1 MEMILKQ
8 LKKIILMTALFS
20 SLFCLNSQSKKTK
33 FEILF
38 ESGTLTEIKQEFY
51 KSKDLYKVRV
61 NNDLDTILMT
71 ALKYDRGYD
80 IINLILKSGCSISWQ
95 NRYNQDGLTYAL
107 KYSTNEKVIKLIL
120 KKSGSKSQI
129 SEKLLYKDKTQK
141 FVWEYAQENPVS
153 LKLISPYLPR
163 NPEHSSVKE
172 TSDNSEEQSIPQENT
187 PYSPEPSKI
196 PPQSQTSEETPLIE
210 KTESQAEKENFFQNE
225 QNIKTEPEKSE
236 IQQIKQIPEEKQI
249 QSEDKKEQTSTLTE
263 QNIPEKTE
271 QTKIPEQT
279 EIQNEVQKENKKNPK
294 KTQVQKEKTESKLKN
309 EIKSISKENTKR
321 INLPG
326 IKNDEPVYLYDFL
339 TEPVSEI
346 KKEDED
352 TTVFIPSANETDE
365 NGRTPLMNAAKSGNL
380 WLLKSLIKSGAD
392 VKKRDSEGW
401 TAMMY
406 AIRYQNTLEVIDILA
421 KNGALLNDKNNYST
435 STLSMAAMWSENPEI
450 LNRVLNSYSPGD
462 KEIFKSF
469 VLCITSENTSIIS
482 QKEKLNVFLKKNVP
496 VNRIYEGKTP
506 LMYACLYAKSTEI
519 IKLLLDNG
527 AITTIRTQTNKT
539 AFDFAAENKNLVHDE
554 TYWSLNTGR

>member
-1 MEMILKQ
+1 
-8 LKKIILMTALFS
+8 MTVLFS

-71 ALKYDRGYD
+71 ALKYNRGYD

-95 NRYNQDGLTYAL
+95 NRYNQDSLTYAL

-120 KKSGSKSQI
+120 KKSGNKSQI

-153 LKLISPYLPR
+153 LKLITPYLPK
-163 NPEHSSVKE
+163 NPAHSSVSE
-172 TSDNSEEQSIPQENT
+172 TSNNSSEQESSKENS
-187 PYSPEPSKI
+187 PNSPEPSQI
-196 PPQSQTSEETPLIE
+196 PPQIQASEKPLIIE
-210 KTESQAEKENFFQNE
+210 KTETQEENLFQNKQTIKTESEKKEIQQTE
-225 QNIKTEPEKSE
+225 QISQEKQIQTEPEK
-236 IQQIKQIPEEKQI
+236 
-249 QSEDKKEQTSTLTE
+249 EQPDTLTKR
-263 QNIPEKTE
+263 NIPEVKTE
-271 QTKIPEQT
+271 HLESKEVQT
-279 EIQNEVQKENKKNPK
+279 EIQQEIKKNPK
-294 KTQVQKEKTESKLKN
+294 NTQNQTKKTESNLKN

-321 INLPG
+321 ISLPG

-339 TEPVSEI
+339 TEPVTEI
-346 KKEDED
+346 KKESED
-352 TTVFIPSANETDE
+352 TTVFISEANETDE

-392 VKKRDSEGW
+392 VKKRDNEGW
-401 TAMMY
+401 TSMMY

-421 KNGALLNDKNNYST
+421 KNGALLNDKNNYLT
-435 STLSMAAMWSENPEI
+435 STLSMASMWSENPEI
-450 LNRVLNSYSPGD
+450 LNRVLNSYFPGD

-469 VLCITSENTSIIS
+469 ILCITSENTSIIS

-519 IKLLLDNG
+519 IKLLLDSG

>member
-1 MEMILKQ
+1 MKTILKQ

-95 NRYNQDGLTYAL
+95 NRYNQDSLTYAL

-120 KKSGSKSQI
+120 KKSGNKSQI

-153 LKLISPYLPR
+153 LKLITPYLPK
-163 NPEHSSVKE
+163 NPAHSSVSE
-172 TSDNSEEQSIPQENT
+172 TSNNSSEQESSKENS
-187 PYSPEPSKI
+187 PNSPEPSQI
-196 PPQSQTSEETPLIE
+196 PPQIQASEKPLIIE
-210 KTESQAEKENFFQNE
+210 KTEAQKEENFIQNKQTIKTESEKKEIQQTE
-225 QNIKTEPEKSE
+225 QISQENQIQTEPEK
-236 IQQIKQIPEEKQI
+236 
-249 QSEDKKEQTSTLTE
+249 EQPDTLTK
-263 QNIPEKTE
+263 QNIPETKTE
-271 QTKIPEQT
+271 HLESKEVQT
-279 EIQNEVQKENKKNPK
+279 EVQQEIKKNPK
-294 KTQVQKEKTESKLKN
+294 NTQNQTKKTESNLKN
-309 EIKSISKENTKR
+309 EIKSISQENTKR

-339 TEPVSEI
+339 TEPVTEI
-346 KKEDED
+346 KKESED
-352 TTVFIPSANETDE
+352 TTVFIPEANETDE

-392 VKKRDSEGW
+392 VKKRDNEGW
-401 TAMMY
+401 TSMMY

-421 KNGALLNDKNNYST
+421 KNGALLNDKNNYLT
-435 STLSMAAMWSENPEI
+435 STLSMASMWSENPEI
-450 LNRVLNSYSPGD
+450 LNRVLNSYFPGD

-469 VLCITSENTSIIS
+469 ILCITSENTSIIS

-519 IKLLLDNG
+519 IKLLLDSG

>member
-1 MEMILKQ
+1 MKTILKQ
-8 LKKIILMTALFS
+8 LKKIILMTVLFS

-95 NRYNQDGLTYAL
+95 NRYNQDSLTYAL

-120 KKSGSKSQI
+120 KKSGNKSQI

-153 LKLISPYLPR
+153 LKLITPYLPK
-163 NPEHSSVKE
+163 NPVHSSVSE
-172 TSDNSEEQSIPQENT
+172 TSNNSSEQESSKENSSNST
-187 PYSPEPSKI
+187 EPSQI
-196 PPQSQTSEETPLIE
+196 PPQIQASEKPLIIE
-210 KTESQAEKENFFQNE
+210 KTESQKEENLFQNKQTIETESEKKEIQQTE
-225 QNIKTEPEKSE
+225 QISQEKQIQTEPEK
-236 IQQIKQIPEEKQI
+236 
-249 QSEDKKEQTSTLTE
+249 EQPDTLTK
-263 QNIPEKTE
+263 QNIPEAKTE
-271 QTKIPEQT
+271 HLESKEIQTKVQQ
-279 EIQNEVQKENKKNPK
+279 EIKKNPK
-294 KTQVQKEKTESKLKN
+294 NTQNQTKKTESNLKN
-309 EIKSISKENTKR
+309 EIKSISQENTKR
-321 INLPG
+321 ISLPG

-339 TEPVSEI
+339 TEPVTEI
-346 KKEDED
+346 KKESED
-352 TTVFIPSANETDE
+352 TTVFIPEANETDE

-392 VKKRDSEGW
+392 VKKRDNEGW
-401 TAMMY
+401 TSMMY

-421 KNGALLNDKNNYST
+421 KNGALLNDKNNYLT
-435 STLSMAAMWSENPEI
+435 STLSMASMWSENPEI
-450 LNRVLNSYSPGD
+450 LNRVLNSYFPGD

-469 VLCITSENTSIIS
+469 ILCITSENTSIIS

-519 IKLLLDNG
+519 IKLLLDSG

>member
-1 MEMILKQ
+1 MKTILKQ
-8 LKKIILMTALFS
+8 LKKIILMTVLFS

-80 IINLILKSGCSISWQ
+80 IINLILKSGCNISWQ
-95 NRYNQDGLTYAL
+95 NRYNQDSLTYAL

-120 KKSGSKSQI
+120 KKSGNKSQI

-153 LKLISPYLPR
+153 LKLITPYLPK
-163 NPEHSSVKE
+163 NPAHSSVSE
-172 TSDNSEEQSIPQENT
+172 TSNNSSEQESSKENS
-187 PYSPEPSKI
+187 PNSPEPSQI
-196 PPQSQTSEETPLIE
+196 PPQIQASEKPLIIE
-210 KTESQAEKENFFQNE
+210 KTEAQKEENLFQNKQTIKTESEKKEIQQTE
-225 QNIKTEPEKSE
+225 QISQEKQIQTEPEK
-236 IQQIKQIPEEKQI
+236 
-249 QSEDKKEQTSTLTE
+249 EQLDTLTK
-263 QNIPEKTE
+263 QNIPEAKTE
-271 QTKIPEQT
+271 HLESKEIQT
-279 EIQNEVQKENKKNPK
+279 EIQQEIKKNPK
-294 KTQVQKEKTESKLKN
+294 KTQSQTIKTESNLKN
-309 EIKSISKENTKR
+309 EIKSISQENTKR
-321 INLPG
+321 ISLPG

-339 TEPVSEI
+339 TEPVTEI
-346 KKEDED
+346 KKESED
-352 TTVFIPSANETDE
+352 TTVFIPEANETDE

-392 VKKRDSEGW
+392 VKKRDNEGW
-401 TAMMY
+401 TSMMY

-421 KNGALLNDKNNYST
+421 KNGALLNDKNNYLT
-435 STLSMAAMWSENPEI
+435 STLSMASMWSENPEI
-450 LNRVLNSYSPGD
+450 LNRVLNSYFPGD

-469 VLCITSENTSIIS
+469 ILCITSENTSIIS

-519 IKLLLDNG
+519 IKLLLDSG

>member
-1 MEMILKQ
+1 MKTILKQ
-8 LKKIILMTALFS
+8 LKKIILMTVLFS

-95 NRYNQDGLTYAL
+95 NRYNQDSLTYAL

-120 KKSGSKSQI
+120 KKSGNKSQI

-153 LKLISPYLPR
+153 LKLITPYLPK
-163 NPEHSSVKE
+163 NPAHSSVSE
-172 TSDNSEEQSIPQENT
+172 TSNNSSEQESSKENS
-187 PYSPEPSKI
+187 PNLPEPSQI
-196 PPQSQTSEETPLIE
+196 PPQIQASEKPLIIE
-210 KTESQAEKENFFQNE
+210 KTEAQKEENLFQNKQTIKTESEKKEIQQTE
-225 QNIKTEPEKSE
+225 QISQEKQIQTEPEK
-236 IQQIKQIPEEKQI
+236 
-249 QSEDKKEQTSTLTE
+249 EQPDTLTK
-263 QNIPEKTE
+263 QNIPEVKTE
-271 QTKIPEQT
+271 HLESKEVQT
-279 EIQNEVQKENKKNPK
+279 EIQQEIKKNPK
-294 KTQVQKEKTESKLKN
+294 KTQSQTIKTESNLKN
-309 EIKSISKENTKR
+309 EIKSISQENTKR
-321 INLPG
+321 ISLPG

-339 TEPVSEI
+339 TEPVTEI
-346 KKEDED
+346 KKESED
-352 TTVFIPSANETDE
+352 TTVFIPEANETDE

-392 VKKRDSEGW
+392 VKKRDNEGW
-401 TAMMY
+401 TSMMY

-421 KNGALLNDKNNYST
+421 KNGALLNDKNNYLT
-435 STLSMAAMWSENPEI
+435 STLSMASMWSENPEI
-450 LNRVLNSYSPGD
+450 LNRVLNSYFPGD

-469 VLCITSENTSIIS
+469 ILCITSENTSIIS

-519 IKLLLDNG
+519 IKLLLDSG

>member
-1 MEMILKQ
+1 MKTILKQ
-8 LKKIILMTALFS
+8 LKKIILMTVLFS

-95 NRYNQDGLTYAL
+95 NRYNQDSLTYAL

-120 KKSGSKSQI
+120 KKSGNKSQI

-153 LKLISPYLPR
+153 LKLITPYLPK
-163 NPEHSSVKE
+163 NPAHSSVSE
-172 TSDNSEEQSIPQENT
+172 TSNNSSEQESSKENS
-187 PYSPEPSKI
+187 PNSPEPSQI
-196 PPQSQTSEETPLIE
+196 PPQIQASEKPLIIE
-210 KTESQAEKENFFQNE
+210 KTEAQKEENLFQNKQTIKTESEKKEIQQTE
-225 QNIKTEPEKSE
+225 QISQEKQIQTEPEK
-236 IQQIKQIPEEKQI
+236 
-249 QSEDKKEQTSTLTE
+249 EQPDTLTK
-263 QNIPEKTE
+263 QNIPEAKTE
-271 QTKIPEQT
+271 PLESKEVQT
-279 EIQNEVQKENKKNPK
+279 EIQQEIKKNPK
-294 KTQVQKEKTESKLKN
+294 KTQSQTKNTESNLKN
-309 EIKSISKENTKR
+309 EIKSISQENTKR
-321 INLPG
+321 ISLPG

-339 TEPVSEI
+339 TEPVTEI
-346 KKEDED
+346 KKESED
-352 TTVFIPSANETDE
+352 TTVFIPEANETDE

-392 VKKRDSEGW
+392 VKKRDNEGW
-401 TAMMY
+401 TSMMY

-421 KNGALLNDKNNYST
+421 KNGALLNDKNNYLT
-435 STLSMAAMWSENPEI
+435 STLSMASMWSENPEI
-450 LNRVLNSYSPGD
+450 LNRVLNSYFPGD

-469 VLCITSENTSIIS
+469 ILCITSENTSIIS

-519 IKLLLDNG
+519 IKLLLDSG

>member
-1 MEMILKQ
+1 MKTILKQ
-8 LKKIILMTALFS
+8 LKKIILMTVLFS

-95 NRYNQDGLTYAL
+95 NRYNQDSLTYAL

-120 KKSGSKSQI
+120 KKSGNKSQI

-153 LKLISPYLPR
+153 LKLITPYLPK
-163 NPEHSSVKE
+163 NPAHSSVSE
-172 TSDNSEEQSIPQENT
+172 TSNNSSEQESSKENS
-187 PYSPEPSKI
+187 PNSPESSQI
-196 PPQSQTSEETPLIE
+196 PPQIQASEKPLIIE
-210 KTESQAEKENFFQNE
+210 KTESQKEENLFQNKQTIKTESEKKEIQQTE
-225 QNIKTEPEKSE
+225 QISQEKQIQTEPEKE
-236 IQQIKQIPEEKQI
+236 
-249 QSEDKKEQTSTLTE
+249 QSDTLTK
-263 QNIPEKTE
+263 QNIPEAKTVHLE
-271 QTKIPEQT
+271 SKEVQT
-279 EIQNEVQKENKKNPK
+279 EIQQEIKKNPK
-294 KTQVQKEKTESKLKN
+294 KTQSQTIKTESNLKN
-309 EIKSISKENTKR
+309 EIKSISQENTKR
-321 INLPG
+321 ISLPG

-339 TEPVSEI
+339 TEPVTEI
-346 KKEDED
+346 KKESED
-352 TTVFIPSANETDE
+352 TTVFIPEANETDE

-392 VKKRDSEGW
+392 VKKRDNEGW
-401 TAMMY
+401 TSMMY

-421 KNGALLNDKNNYST
+421 KNGALLNDKNNYLT
-435 STLSMAAMWSENPEI
+435 STLSMASMWSENPEI
-450 LNRVLNSYSPGD
+450 LNRVLNSYFPGD

-469 VLCITSENTSIIS
+469 ILCITSENTSIIS

-519 IKLLLDNG
+519 IKLLLDSG

>member
-1 MEMILKQ
+1 MKTILKQ

-95 NRYNQDGLTYAL
+95 NRYNQDSLTYAL

-120 KKSGSKSQI
+120 KKSGNKSQI

-153 LKLISPYLPR
+153 LKLITPYLPK
-163 NPEHSSVKE
+163 NPVHSSVSE
-172 TSDNSEEQSIPQENT
+172 TSNNSSEQESSKENSSN
-187 PYSPEPSKI
+187 SPEPSQI
-196 PPQSQTSEETPLIE
+196 PPQIQASETTLIIE
-210 KTESQAEKENFFQNE
+210 KTESEKKEIQQTE
-225 QNIKTEPEKSE
+225 QISQEKQIQTEPEKE
-236 IQQIKQIPEEKQI
+236 QPDTLIK
-249 QSEDKKEQTSTLTE
+249 
-263 QNIPEKTE
+263 QNIPEAKTE
-271 QTKIPEQT
+271 HLESKEVQT
-279 EIQNEVQKENKKNPK
+279 EVQQEIKKNPK
-294 KTQVQKEKTESKLKN
+294 NTQNQTKKTESNLKN
-309 EIKSISKENTKR
+309 EIKSISQENTKR
-321 INLPG
+321 ISLPG

-339 TEPVSEI
+339 TEPVTEI
-346 KKEDED
+346 KKESED
-352 TTVFIPSANETDE
+352 TTVFIPEANETDE

-392 VKKRDSEGW
+392 VKKRDNEGW
-401 TAMMY
+401 TSMMY

-421 KNGALLNDKNNYST
+421 KNGALLNDKNNYLT
-435 STLSMAAMWSENPEI
+435 STLSMASMWSENPEI
-450 LNRVLNSYSPGD
+450 LNRVLNSYFPGD

-469 VLCITSENTSIIS
+469 ILCITSENTSIIS

-519 IKLLLDNG
+519 IKLLLDSG

>member
-1 MEMILKQ
+1 MKTILKQ
-8 LKKIILMTALFS
+8 LKKIILMTVLFS

-95 NRYNQDGLTYAL
+95 NRYNQDSLTYAL

-120 KKSGSKSQI
+120 KKSGNKSQI

-153 LKLISPYLPR
+153 LKLITPYLPK
-163 NPEHSSVKE
+163 NPAHSSVSE
-172 TSDNSEEQSIPQENT
+172 TSNNSSEQESSKENSSN
-187 PYSPEPSKI
+187 SPEPSQI
-196 PPQSQTSEETPLIE
+196 PPQIQASETPLIE
-210 KTESQAEKENFFQNE
+210 KTESQKEENFIQNKQTIKTESEKKEIQQTE
-225 QNIKTEPEKSE
+225 QISQEKQIQTEPEK
-236 IQQIKQIPEEKQI
+236 
-249 QSEDKKEQTSTLTE
+249 EQPDTLTK
-263 QNIPEKTE
+263 QNIPEAKTKHLE
-271 QTKIPEQT
+271 SKEVQT
-279 EIQNEVQKENKKNPK
+279 EVQQEIKKNPK
-294 KTQVQKEKTESKLKN
+294 NTQNQTKKTESNLKN
-309 EIKSISKENTKR
+309 EIKSISQENTKR
-321 INLPG
+321 ISLPG

-339 TEPVSEI
+339 TEPVTEI
-346 KKEDED
+346 KKESED
-352 TTVFIPSANETDE
+352 TTVFIPEANETDE

-392 VKKRDSEGW
+392 VKKRDNEGW
-401 TAMMY
+401 TSMMY

-421 KNGALLNDKNNYST
+421 KNGALLNDKNNYLT
-435 STLSMAAMWSENPEI
+435 STLSMASMWSENPEI
-450 LNRVLNSYSPGD
+450 LNRVLNSYFPGD

-469 VLCITSENTSIIS
+469 ILCITSENTSIIS

-519 IKLLLDNG
+519 IKLLLDSG

>member
-1 MEMILKQ
+1 MKTILKQ
-8 LKKIILMTALFS
+8 LKKIILMTVLFS

-95 NRYNQDGLTYAL
+95 NRYNQDSLTYAL

-120 KKSGSKSQI
+120 KKSGNKSQI

-153 LKLISPYLPR
+153 LKLITPYLPK
-163 NPEHSSVKE
+163 NPAHSSVSE
-172 TSDNSEEQSIPQENT
+172 TSNNSSEQESSKEN
-187 PYSPEPSKI
+187 SPNLPESSQI
-196 PPQSQTSEETPLIE
+196 PPQIQASEKPLIIE
-210 KTESQAEKENFFQNE
+210 KTESQKEENLFQNKQTIKTESEKKEIQQTE
-225 QNIKTEPEKSE
+225 QISQEKQIQTEPEK
-236 IQQIKQIPEEKQI
+236 
-249 QSEDKKEQTSTLTE
+249 EQPDTLTK
-263 QNIPEKTE
+263 QNIPEVKTE
-271 QTKIPEQT
+271 HLESKEVQT
-279 EIQNEVQKENKKNPK
+279 EVQQEIKKNPK
-294 KTQVQKEKTESKLKN
+294 KTQSQTIKTESNLKN
-309 EIKSISKENTKR
+309 EIKSISQENTKR
-321 INLPG
+321 ISLPG

-339 TEPVSEI
+339 TEPVTEI
-346 KKEDED
+346 KKESED
-352 TTVFIPSANETDE
+352 TTVFIPEANETDE

-392 VKKRDSEGW
+392 VKKRDNEGW
-401 TAMMY
+401 TSMMY

-421 KNGALLNDKNNYST
+421 KNGALLNDKNNYLT
-435 STLSMAAMWSENPEI
+435 STLSMASMWSENPEI
-450 LNRVLNSYSPGD
+450 LNRVLNSYFPGD

-469 VLCITSENTSIIS
+469 ILCITSENTSIIS

-519 IKLLLDNG
+519 IKLLLDSG

>member
-1 MEMILKQ
+1 MKTILKQ
-8 LKKIILMTALFS
+8 LKKIILMTVLFS

-95 NRYNQDGLTYAL
+95 NRYNQDSLTYAL
-107 KYSTNEKVIKLIL
+107 KYSTNEKIIKLIL
-120 KKSGSKSQI
+120 KKSGNKSQI

-153 LKLISPYLPR
+153 LKLITPYLPK
-163 NPEHSSVKE
+163 NPAHSSVSE
-172 TSDNSEEQSIPQENT
+172 TSNNSSEQESSKENS
-187 PYSPEPSKI
+187 PNSPESSQI
-196 PPQSQTSEETPLIE
+196 PPQIQASEKPLIIE
-210 KTESQAEKENFFQNE
+210 KTESQKEENLFQNKQTIKTESEKKEIQQTE
-225 QNIKTEPEKSE
+225 QISQEKQIQTEPEK
-236 IQQIKQIPEEKQI
+236 
-249 QSEDKKEQTSTLTE
+249 EQPDTLTK
-263 QNIPEKTE
+263 QNIPEAKTKHLE
-271 QTKIPEQT
+271 SKEIQTKVQQ
-279 EIQNEVQKENKKNPK
+279 EIKKNPK
-294 KTQVQKEKTESKLKN
+294 NTQNQTKKTESNLKN
-309 EIKSISKENTKR
+309 EIKSISQENTKR
-321 INLPG
+321 ISLPG

-339 TEPVSEI
+339 TEPVTEI
-346 KKEDED
+346 KKESED
-352 TTVFIPSANETDE
+352 TTVFIPEANETDE

-392 VKKRDSEGW
+392 VKKRDNEGW
-401 TAMMY
+401 TSMMY

-421 KNGALLNDKNNYST
+421 KNGALLNDKNNYLT
-435 STLSMAAMWSENPEI
+435 STLSMASMWSENPEI
-450 LNRVLNSYSPGD
+450 LNRVLNSYFPGD

-469 VLCITSENTSIIS
+469 ILCITSENTSIIS

-519 IKLLLDNG
+519 IKLLLDSG

>member
-1 MEMILKQ
+1 MKTILKQ

-95 NRYNQDGLTYAL
+95 NRYNQDSLTYAL

-120 KKSGSKSQI
+120 KKSGNKSQI

-153 LKLISPYLPR
+153 LKLITPYLPK
-163 NPEHSSVKE
+163 NPAHSSVSE
-172 TSDNSEEQSIPQENT
+172 TSNNSSEQESSKENS
-187 PYSPEPSKI
+187 PNSPEPSQI
-196 PPQSQTSEETPLIE
+196 PPQIQASEKPLIIE
-210 KTESQAEKENFFQNE
+210 KTEAQKEENFIQNE
-225 QNIKTEPEKSE
+225 QTIETESEKKEIQQTEQISQEKQIQTEPEK
-236 IQQIKQIPEEKQI
+236 
-249 QSEDKKEQTSTLTE
+249 EQPDTLTK
-263 QNIPEKTE
+263 QNIPE
-271 QTKIPEQT
+271 TKVEHLESKEVQT
-279 EIQNEVQKENKKNPK
+279 EVQQEIKKNPK
-294 KTQVQKEKTESKLKN
+294 NTQNQTKKTESNLKN
-309 EIKSISKENTKR
+309 EIKSISQENTKR

-339 TEPVSEI
+339 TEPVTEI
-346 KKEDED
+346 KKESED
-352 TTVFIPSANETDE
+352 TTVFIPEANETDE

-392 VKKRDSEGW
+392 VKKRDNEGW
-401 TAMMY
+401 TSMMY

-421 KNGALLNDKNNYST
+421 KNGALLNDKNNYLT
-435 STLSMAAMWSENPEI
+435 STLSMASMWSENPEI
-450 LNRVLNSYSPGD
+450 LNRVLNSYFPGD

-469 VLCITSENTSIIS
+469 ILCITSENTSIIS

-519 IKLLLDNG
+519 IKLLLDSG

>member
-1 MEMILKQ
+1 MKTILKQ
-8 LKKIILMTALFS
+8 LKKIILMTVLFS

-95 NRYNQDGLTYAL
+95 NRYNQDSLTYAL

-120 KKSGSKSQI
+120 KKSGNKSQI

-153 LKLISPYLPR
+153 LKLITPYLPK
-163 NPEHSSVKE
+163 NPAHSSVSE
-172 TSDNSEEQSIPQENT
+172 TSNNSSEQESSKENS
-187 PYSPEPSKI
+187 PNSPEPSQI
-196 PPQSQTSEETPLIE
+196 PPQIQASEKPLIIE
-210 KTESQAEKENFFQNE
+210 KTESQKEENLFQNKQTIKTESEKKEIQQTE
-225 QNIKTEPEKSE
+225 QISQENQIQTEPEK
-236 IQQIKQIPEEKQI
+236 
-249 QSEDKKEQTSTLTE
+249 EQPDTLTK
-263 QNIPEKTE
+263 QNIPEAKTGHLE
-271 QTKIPEQT
+271 SK
-279 EIQNEVQKENKKNPK
+279 EIQPEVQKEIKKNHK
-294 KTQVQKEKTESKLKN
+294 NTQNQIKKTESNLKN
-309 EIKSISKENTKR
+309 EIKSISQENTKR
-321 INLPG
+321 ISLPG

-339 TEPVSEI
+339 TEPVTEI
-346 KKEDED
+346 KKESED
-352 TTVFIPSANETDE
+352 TTVFIPEANETDE

-392 VKKRDSEGW
+392 VKKRDNEGW
-401 TAMMY
+401 TSMMY

-421 KNGALLNDKNNYST
+421 KNGALLNDKNNYLT
-435 STLSMAAMWSENPEI
+435 STLSMASMWSENPEI
-450 LNRVLNSYSPGD
+450 LNRVLNSYFPGD

-469 VLCITSENTSIIS
+469 ILCITSENTSIIS

-519 IKLLLDNG
+519 IKLLLDSG

>member
-1 MEMILKQ
+1 MKTILKQ
-8 LKKIILMTALFS
+8 LKKIILMTVLFS

-95 NRYNQDGLTYAL
+95 NRYNQDSLTYAL

-120 KKSGSKSQI
+120 KKSGNKSQI

-153 LKLISPYLPR
+153 LKLITPYLPK
-163 NPEHSSVKE
+163 NPVHSSVSE
-172 TSDNSEEQSIPQENT
+172 TSNNSSEQESSKENS
-187 PYSPEPSKI
+187 PNSPEPSQI
-196 PPQSQTSEETPLIE
+196 PPQIQAPEKPLIIE
-210 KTESQAEKENFFQNE
+210 KTEAQKEENFIQNKQTIETESEKKEIQQTE
-225 QNIKTEPEKSE
+225 QISQEKQIQTEPEK
-236 IQQIKQIPEEKQI
+236 
-249 QSEDKKEQTSTLTE
+249 EQPDTLTK
-263 QNIPEKTE
+263 QNIPEAKTGHLE
-271 QTKIPEQT
+271 SK
-279 EIQNEVQKENKKNPK
+279 EIQPEVQQEIKKNPK
-294 KTQVQKEKTESKLKN
+294 NTQNQTKKTESNLKN
-309 EIKSISKENTKR
+309 EIKSISQENTTR
-321 INLPG
+321 ISLPG

-339 TEPVSEI
+339 TEPVTEI
-346 KKEDED
+346 KKESED
-352 TTVFIPSANETDE
+352 TTVFIPEANETDE

-392 VKKRDSEGW
+392 VKKRDNEGW
-401 TAMMY
+401 TSMMY

-421 KNGALLNDKNNYST
+421 KNGALLNDKNNYLT
-435 STLSMAAMWSENPEI
+435 STLSMASMWSENPEI
-450 LNRVLNSYSPGD
+450 LNRVLNSYFPGD

-469 VLCITSENTSIIS
+469 ILCITSENTSIIS

-519 IKLLLDNG
+519 IKLLLDTG

>member
-1 MEMILKQ
+1 MKTILKQ
-8 LKKIILMTALFS
+8 LKKIILMTVLFS

-95 NRYNQDGLTYAL
+95 NRYNQDSLTYAL

-120 KKSGSKSQI
+120 KKSGNKSQL

-153 LKLISPYLPR
+153 LKLITPYLPK
-163 NPEHSSVKE
+163 NPAHSSVSE
-172 TSDNSEEQSIPQENT
+172 TSNNSSEQESSKENS
-187 PYSPEPSKI
+187 PNSPEPSQI
-196 PPQSQTSEETPLIE
+196 PPQIQASEKPLIIE
-210 KTESQAEKENFFQNE
+210 KTEAQKEENLFQNKQTIKTESEKKEIQQTE
-225 QNIKTEPEKSE
+225 QISQEKQIQTEPEK
-236 IQQIKQIPEEKQI
+236 
-249 QSEDKKEQTSTLTE
+249 EQPDTLTK
-263 QNIPEKTE
+263 QNIPEAKTGHLE
-271 QTKIPEQT
+271 SK
-279 EIQNEVQKENKKNPK
+279 EIQPEVQQEIKKNPK
-294 KTQVQKEKTESKLKN
+294 NTQNQTKKTESNLKN
-309 EIKSISKENTKR
+309 EIKSISQENTKR

-339 TEPVSEI
+339 TEPVTEI
-346 KKEDED
+346 KKESED
-352 TTVFIPSANETDE
+352 TTVFIPEANETDE

-392 VKKRDSEGW
+392 VKKRDNEGW
-401 TAMMY
+401 TSMMY

-421 KNGALLNDKNNYST
+421 KNGALLNDKNNYLT
-435 STLSMAAMWSENPEI
+435 STLSMASMWSENPEI
-450 LNRVLNSYSPGD
+450 LNRVLNSYFPGD

-469 VLCITSENTSIIS
+469 ILCITSENTSIIS

-519 IKLLLDNG
+519 IKLLLDSG

>member
-1 MEMILKQ
+1 MKTILKQ
-8 LKKIILMTALFS
+8 LKKIILMTVLFS

-95 NRYNQDGLTYAL
+95 NRYNQDSLTYAL

-120 KKSGSKSQI
+120 KKSGNKSQI

-153 LKLISPYLPR
+153 LKLITPYLPK
-163 NPEHSSVKE
+163 NPAHSSVSE
-172 TSDNSEEQSIPQENT
+172 TSNNSSEQESSKENS
-187 PYSPEPSKI
+187 PNSPEPSQI
-196 PPQSQTSEETPLIE
+196 PPQIQASEKPLIIE
-210 KTESQAEKENFFQNE
+210 KTESQKEENLFQNKQTIETESEKKEIQQTE
-225 QNIKTEPEKSE
+225 QISQEKQIQTEPEK
-236 IQQIKQIPEEKQI
+236 
-249 QSEDKKEQTSTLTE
+249 EQPDTLTK
-263 QNIPEKTE
+263 QNIPEAKTGHLE
-271 QTKIPEQT
+271 SK
-279 EIQNEVQKENKKNPK
+279 EIQPEVQQEIKKNPK
-294 KTQVQKEKTESKLKN
+294 NTQNQIKKTESNLKN
-309 EIKSISKENTKR
+309 EIKSISQENTKR
-321 INLPG
+321 ISLPG

-339 TEPVSEI
+339 TEPVTEI
-346 KKEDED
+346 KKESED
-352 TTVFIPSANETDE
+352 TTVFIPEANETDE

-392 VKKRDSEGW
+392 VKKRDNEGW
-401 TAMMY
+401 TSMMY

-421 KNGALLNDKNNYST
+421 KNGALLNDKNNYLT
-435 STLSMAAMWSENPEI
+435 STLSMASMWSENPEI
-450 LNRVLNSYSPGD
+450 LNRVLNSYFPGD

-469 VLCITSENTSIIS
+469 ILCITSENTSIIS

-519 IKLLLDNG
+519 IKLLLDSG

>member
-1 MEMILKQ
+1 MKTILKQ
-8 LKKIILMTALFS
+8 LKKIILMTVLFS

-95 NRYNQDGLTYAL
+95 NRYNQDSLTYAL

-120 KKSGSKSQI
+120 KKSGNKSQL

-153 LKLISPYLPR
+153 LKLITPYLPK
-163 NPEHSSVKE
+163 NPAHSSVSE
-172 TSDNSEEQSIPQENT
+172 TSNNSSEQESSKENS
-187 PYSPEPSKI
+187 PNSPEPSQI
-196 PPQSQTSEETPLIE
+196 PPQIQASEKPLIIE
-210 KTESQAEKENFFQNE
+210 KTEAQKEENLFQNKQTIKTESEKKEIQQTE
-225 QNIKTEPEKSE
+225 QISQEKQIQTEPEK
-236 IQQIKQIPEEKQI
+236 
-249 QSEDKKEQTSTLTE
+249 EQPDTLTK
-263 QNIPEKTE
+263 QNIPEAKTGHLE
-271 QTKIPEQT
+271 SK
-279 EIQNEVQKENKKNPK
+279 EIQPEVQQEIKKNPK
-294 KTQVQKEKTESKLKN
+294 NTQNQTKKTESNLKN
-309 EIKSISKENTKR
+309 EIKSISQENTKR
-321 INLPG
+321 ISLPG

-339 TEPVSEI
+339 TEPVTEI
-346 KKEDED
+346 KKESED
-352 TTVFIPSANETDE
+352 TTVFIPEANETDE

-392 VKKRDSEGW
+392 VKKRDNEGW
-401 TAMMY
+401 TSMMY

-421 KNGALLNDKNNYST
+421 KNGALLNDKNNYLT
-435 STLSMAAMWSENPEI
+435 STLSMASMWSENPEI
-450 LNRVLNSYSPGD
+450 LNRVLNSYFPGD

-469 VLCITSENTSIIS
+469 ILCITSENTSIIS

-519 IKLLLDNG
+519 IKLLLDSG

>member
-1 MEMILKQ
+1 MKTILKQ
-8 LKKIILMTALFS
+8 LKKIILMTVLFS

-95 NRYNQDGLTYAL
+95 NRYNQDSLTYAL

-120 KKSGSKSQI
+120 KKSGNKSQI

-153 LKLISPYLPR
+153 LKLITPYLPK
-163 NPEHSSVKE
+163 NPVHSSVSE
-172 TSDNSEEQSIPQENT
+172 TSNNSSEQESSKENS
-187 PYSPEPSKI
+187 PNSPEPSQI
-196 PPQSQTSEETPLIE
+196 PPQIQASETTLIIE
-210 KTESQAEKENFFQNE
+210 KTESEKKEIQQTE
-225 QNIKTEPEKSE
+225 QISQEKQIQTEPEK
-236 IQQIKQIPEEKQI
+236 
-249 QSEDKKEQTSTLTE
+249 EQPDTLTK
-263 QNIPEKTE
+263 QNIPEAKTGHLE
-271 QTKIPEQT
+271 SK
-279 EIQNEVQKENKKNPK
+279 EIQPEVQQEIKKNPK
-294 KTQVQKEKTESKLKN
+294 NTQNQTKKTESNLKN
-309 EIKSISKENTKR
+309 EIKSISQENTKR
-321 INLPG
+321 ISLPG

-339 TEPVSEI
+339 TEPVTEI
-346 KKEDED
+346 KKESED
-352 TTVFIPSANETDE
+352 TTVFIPEANETDE

-392 VKKRDSEGW
+392 VKKRDNEGW
-401 TAMMY
+401 TSMMY

-421 KNGALLNDKNNYST
+421 KNGALLNDKNNYLT
-435 STLSMAAMWSENPEI
+435 STLSMASMWSENPEI
-450 LNRVLNSYSPGD
+450 LNRVLNSYFPGD

-469 VLCITSENTSIIS
+469 ILCITSENTSIIS

-519 IKLLLDNG
+519 IKLLLDSG

>member
-1 MEMILKQ
+1 MKTILKQ
-8 LKKIILMTALFS
+8 LKKIILMTVLFS

-95 NRYNQDGLTYAL
+95 NRYNQDSLTYAL
-107 KYSTNEKVIKLIL
+107 KYSTNEKIIKLIL
-120 KKSGSKSQI
+120 KKSGNKSQI

-153 LKLISPYLPR
+153 LKLITPYLPK
-163 NPEHSSVKE
+163 NPAHSSVSE
-172 TSDNSEEQSIPQENT
+172 TSNNSSEQESSKENS
-187 PYSPEPSKI
+187 PNSPEPSQI
-196 PPQSQTSEETPLIE
+196 PPQIQASEKPRIIE
-210 KTESQAEKENFFQNE
+210 KTESQKEENLFQNK
-225 QNIKTEPEKSE
+225 QTIKTESEKKE
-236 IQQIKQIPEEKQI
+236 IQQTEQISQEKQI
-249 QSEDKKEQTSTLTE
+249 QTEPENEQPDTLIK
-263 QNIPEKTE
+263 QNIPEAKTE
-271 QTKIPEQT
+271 HLESKEVQT
-279 EIQNEVQKENKKNPK
+279 EIQQEIKKNPK
-294 KTQVQKEKTESKLKN
+294 KTQSQTIKTESNLKN
-309 EIKSISKENTKR
+309 EIKSISQENTKR
-321 INLPG
+321 ISLPG

-339 TEPVSEI
+339 TEPVTEI
-346 KKEDED
+346 KKESED
-352 TTVFIPSANETDE
+352 TTVFIPEANETDE

-392 VKKRDSEGW
+392 VKKRDNEGW
-401 TAMMY
+401 TSMMY

-421 KNGALLNDKNNYST
+421 KNGALLNDKNNYLT
-435 STLSMAAMWSENPEI
+435 STLSMASMWSENPEI
-450 LNRVLNSYSPGD
+450 LNRVLNSYFPGD

-469 VLCITSENTSIIS
+469 ILCITSENTSIIS

-519 IKLLLDNG
+519 IKLLLDSG

>member
-1 MEMILKQ
+1 MKTILKQ

-95 NRYNQDGLTYAL
+95 NRYNQDSLTYAL

-120 KKSGSKSQI
+120 KKSGNKSQI

-153 LKLISPYLPR
+153 LKLITPYLPK
-163 NPEHSSVKE
+163 NPAHSSVSE
-172 TSDNSEEQSIPQENT
+172 TSNNSSEQESSKENS
-187 PYSPEPSKI
+187 PNSPEPSQI
-196 PPQSQTSEETPLIE
+196 PPQIQASEKPLIIE
-210 KTESQAEKENFFQNE
+210 KTEAQKEENFIQNE
-225 QNIKTEPEKSE
+225 QTIETESEKKEIQQTEQISQEKQIQTEPEK
-236 IQQIKQIPEEKQI
+236 
-249 QSEDKKEQTSTLTE
+249 EQPDTLTK
-263 QNIPEKTE
+263 QNIPE
-271 QTKIPEQT
+271 TKVEHLESKEVQT
-279 EIQNEVQKENKKNPK
+279 EVQQEIKKNPK
-294 KTQVQKEKTESKLKN
+294 NTQNQTKKTESNLKN
-309 EIKSISKENTKR
+309 EIKSISQENTKR
-321 INLPG
+321 ISLPG

-339 TEPVSEI
+339 TEPVTEI
-346 KKEDED
+346 KKENED
-352 TTVFIPSANETDE
+352 TTVFIPEANETDE

-392 VKKRDSEGW
+392 VKKRDNEGW
-401 TAMMY
+401 TSMMY

-421 KNGALLNDKNNYST
+421 KNGALLNDKNNYLT

>member
-1 MEMILKQ
+1 MKTILKQ
-8 LKKIILMTALFS
+8 LKKIILMTVLFS

-95 NRYNQDGLTYAL
+95 NRYNQDSLTYAL

-120 KKSGSKSQI
+120 KKSGNKSQI

-153 LKLISPYLPR
+153 LKLITPYLPK
-163 NPEHSSVKE
+163 NPAHSSVSE
-172 TSDNSEEQSIPQENT
+172 TSNNSSEQESSKENF
-187 PYSPEPSKI
+187 PNSPEPSQI
-196 PPQSQTSEETPLIE
+196 TPQIQVSEKPLIIE
-210 KTESQAEKENFFQNE
+210 KTESQKEENLFQNKQTIETESEKKEIQQTE
-225 QNIKTEPEKSE
+225 QISQEKQIQTEPEK
-236 IQQIKQIPEEKQI
+236 
-249 QSEDKKEQTSTLTE
+249 EQPDTLTK
-263 QNIPEKTE
+263 QNIPEAKTKHLE
-271 QTKIPEQT
+271 SKEVQT
-279 EIQNEVQKENKKNPK
+279 EVQQEIKKNPK
-294 KTQVQKEKTESKLKN
+294 NTQNQTKKTESNLKN
-309 EIKSISKENTKR
+309 EIKSISQENTKR
-321 INLPG
+321 ISLPG

-339 TEPVSEI
+339 TEPVTEI
-346 KKEDED
+346 KKESED
-352 TTVFIPSANETDE
+352 TTVFIPEANETDE

-392 VKKRDSEGW
+392 VKKRDNEGW
-401 TAMMY
+401 TSMMY

-421 KNGALLNDKNNYST
+421 KNGALLNDKNNYLT
-435 STLSMAAMWSENPEI
+435 STLSMASMWSENPEI
-450 LNRVLNSYSPGD
+450 LNRVLNSYFPGD

-469 VLCITSENTSIIS
+469 ILCITSENTSIIS

-519 IKLLLDNG
+519 IKLLLDSG

>member
-1 MEMILKQ
+1 MKTILKQ

-95 NRYNQDGLTYAL
+95 NRYNQDSLTYAL

-120 KKSGSKSQI
+120 KKSGNKSQI

-153 LKLISPYLPR
+153 LKLITPYLPK
-163 NPEHSSVKE
+163 NPAHSSVSE
-172 TSDNSEEQSIPQENT
+172 TSNNSSEQESSKENS
-187 PYSPEPSKI
+187 PNSPEPSQI
-196 PPQSQTSEETPLIE
+196 PPQIQASEKPLIIE
-210 KTESQAEKENFFQNE
+210 KTESQKEENLFQNK
-225 QNIKTEPEKSE
+225 QTIKTESEKKE
-236 IQQIKQIPEEKQI
+236 IQQTEQISQEKQI
-249 QSEDKKEQTSTLTE
+249 QTEPENEQPDTLIK
-263 QNIPEKTE
+263 QNIPEAKTE
-271 QTKIPEQT
+271 HLESKEVQT
-279 EIQNEVQKENKKNPK
+279 EIQQEIKKNPK
-294 KTQVQKEKTESKLKN
+294 KTQSQTIKTESNLKN
-309 EIKSISKENTKR
+309 EIKSISQENTKR
-321 INLPG
+321 ISLPG

-339 TEPVSEI
+339 TEPVTEI
-346 KKEDED
+346 KKESED
-352 TTVFIPSANETDE
+352 TTVFIPEANETDE

-392 VKKRDSEGW
+392 VKKRDNEGW
-401 TAMMY
+401 TSMMY

-421 KNGALLNDKNNYST
+421 KNGALLNDKNNYLT
-435 STLSMAAMWSENPEI
+435 STLSMASMWSENPEI
-450 LNRVLNSYSPGD
+450 LNRVLNSYFPGD

-469 VLCITSENTSIIS
+469 ILCITSENTSIIS

-519 IKLLLDNG
+519 IKLLLDSG

>member
-1 MEMILKQ
+1 MKTILKQ
-8 LKKIILMTALFS
+8 LKKIILMTVLFS

-95 NRYNQDGLTYAL
+95 NRYNQDSLTYAL

-120 KKSGSKSQI
+120 KKSGNKSQI

-153 LKLISPYLPR
+153 LKLITPYLPK
-163 NPEHSSVKE
+163 NPAHSSVSE
-172 TSDNSEEQSIPQENT
+172 TSNNSSEQESSKKNSPN
-187 PYSPEPSKI
+187 SPESSQI
-196 PPQSQTSEETPLIE
+196 PPQIQASEKPLIIE
-210 KTESQAEKENFFQNE
+210 KTESQKEENLFQNKQTIKTESEKKEIQQTE
-225 QNIKTEPEKSE
+225 QISQEKQIQTEPEK
-236 IQQIKQIPEEKQI
+236 
-249 QSEDKKEQTSTLTE
+249 EQPDTLTK
-263 QNIPEKTE
+263 QNIPEAKTGHLE
-271 QTKIPEQT
+271 SK
-279 EIQNEVQKENKKNPK
+279 EIQPEVQQEIKKNPK
-294 KTQVQKEKTESKLKN
+294 NTQNQIKKTESNLKN
-309 EIKSISKENTKR
+309 EIKSISQENTKR

-339 TEPVSEI
+339 TEPVTEI
-346 KKEDED
+346 KKESED
-352 TTVFIPSANETDE
+352 TTVFIPEANETDE

-392 VKKRDSEGW
+392 VKKRDNEGW
-401 TAMMY
+401 TSMMY

-421 KNGALLNDKNNYST
+421 KNGALLNDKNNYLT
-435 STLSMAAMWSENPEI
+435 STLSMASMWSENPEI
-450 LNRVLNSYSPGD
+450 LNRVLNSYFPGD

-469 VLCITSENTSIIS
+469 ILCITSENTSIIS

-519 IKLLLDNG
+519 IKLLLDSG

>member
-1 MEMILKQ
+1 MKTILKQ
-8 LKKIILMTALFS
+8 LKKIILMTVLFS

-95 NRYNQDGLTYAL
+95 NRYNQDSLTYAL

-120 KKSGSKSQI
+120 KKSGNKSQI

-153 LKLISPYLPR
+153 LKLITPYLPK
-163 NPEHSSVKE
+163 NPVHSSVSE
-172 TSDNSEEQSIPQENT
+172 TSNNSSEQESSKENSSN
-187 PYSPEPSKI
+187 SPEPSQI
-196 PPQSQTSEETPLIE
+196 PPQIQASETPLIIE
-210 KTESQAEKENFFQNE
+210 KTESQKEENLFQNKQTIKTESEKKEIQQTE
-225 QNIKTEPEKSE
+225 QNSQEKQIQTEPEK
-236 IQQIKQIPEEKQI
+236 
-249 QSEDKKEQTSTLTE
+249 EQPDTLTK
-263 QNIPEKTE
+263 QNIPE
-271 QTKIPEQT
+271 TKVEHLESKEIQT
-279 EIQNEVQKENKKNPK
+279 EIQQEIKKNPK
-294 KTQVQKEKTESKLKN
+294 KTQSQTIKTESNLKN
-309 EIKSISKENTKR
+309 EIKSISQENTKR
-321 INLPG
+321 ISLPG

-339 TEPVSEI
+339 TEPVTEI
-346 KKEDED
+346 KKESED
-352 TTVFIPSANETDE
+352 TTVFIPEANETDE

-392 VKKRDSEGW
+392 VKKRDNEGW
-401 TAMMY
+401 TSMMY

-421 KNGALLNDKNNYST
+421 KNGALLNDKNNYLT
-435 STLSMAAMWSENPEI
+435 STLSMASMWSENPEI
-450 LNRVLNSYSPGD
+450 LNRVLNSYFPGD

-469 VLCITSENTSIIS
+469 ILCITSENTSIIS

-519 IKLLLDNG
+519 IKLLLDSG

>member
-1 MEMILKQ
+1 MKTILKQ
-8 LKKIILMTALFS
+8 LKKIILMTVLFS

-95 NRYNQDGLTYAL
+95 NRYNQDSLTYAL

-120 KKSGSKSQI
+120 KKSGNKSQI

-153 LKLISPYLPR
+153 LKLITPYLPK
-163 NPEHSSVKE
+163 NPAHSSVSE
-172 TSDNSEEQSIPQENT
+172 TSNNSSEQESSKENS
-187 PYSPEPSKI
+187 PNSPEPSQI
-196 PPQSQTSEETPLIE
+196 PPQIQASEKPLIIE
-210 KTESQAEKENFFQNE
+210 KTESQKEENLFQNKQTIKTESEKKEIQQTE
-225 QNIKTEPEKSE
+225 QISQEKQIQTEPEKEQPDTLTKQTIPEAKTEHLESKE
-236 IQQIKQIPEEKQI
+236 IQP
-249 QSEDKKEQTSTLTE
+249 
-263 QNIPEKTE
+263 
-271 QTKIPEQT
+271 
-279 EIQNEVQKENKKNPK
+279 EVQQEIKKNPK
-294 KTQVQKEKTESKLKN
+294 KTQNQTKKTESNLKN
-309 EIKSISKENTKR
+309 EIKSISQENTKR
-321 INLPG
+321 ISLPG

-339 TEPVSEI
+339 TEPVTEI
-346 KKEDED
+346 KKESED
-352 TTVFIPSANETDE
+352 TTVFIPEANETDE
-365 NGRTPLMNAAKSGNL
+365 NGRTPLMSAAKSGNL

-392 VKKRDSEGW
+392 VKKRDNEGW
-401 TAMMY
+401 TSMMY

-421 KNGALLNDKNNYST
+421 KNGALLNDKNNYLT
-435 STLSMAAMWSENPEI
+435 STLSMASMWSENPEI
-450 LNRVLNSYSPGD
+450 LNRVLNSYFPGD

-469 VLCITSENTSIIS
+469 ILCITSENTSIIS

-519 IKLLLDNG
+519 IKLLLDSG

>member
-1 MEMILKQ
+1 MKTILKQ
-8 LKKIILMTALFS
+8 LKKIILMTVLFS

-71 ALKYDRGYD
+71 ALKYNRGYD

-95 NRYNQDGLTYAL
+95 NRYNQDSLTYAL

-120 KKSGSKSQI
+120 KKSGNKSQI

-153 LKLISPYLPR
+153 LKLITPYLPK
-163 NPEHSSVKE
+163 NPAHSSVSE
-172 TSDNSEEQSIPQENT
+172 TSNNSSEQESSKENS
-187 PYSPEPSKI
+187 PNSPEPSQI
-196 PPQSQTSEETPLIE
+196 PPQIQASEKPLIIE
-210 KTESQAEKENFFQNE
+210 KTESQKEENSFQNKQTIKTESEKKEIQQTE
-225 QNIKTEPEKSE
+225 QISQEKQIQTEPEK
-236 IQQIKQIPEEKQI
+236 
-249 QSEDKKEQTSTLTE
+249 EQPDTLTK
-263 QNIPEKTE
+263 QNIPEVKTE
-271 QTKIPEQT
+271 HLESKEVQT
-279 EIQNEVQKENKKNPK
+279 EIQQETKKNPK
-294 KTQVQKEKTESKLKN
+294 KTQSQTKKTESNLKN
-309 EIKSISKENTKR
+309 EIKSISQENTKR
-321 INLPG
+321 ISLPG

-339 TEPVSEI
+339 TEPVTEI
-346 KKEDED
+346 KKESED
-352 TTVFIPSANETDE
+352 TTVFIPEANETDE

-392 VKKRDSEGW
+392 VKKRDNEGW
-401 TAMMY
+401 TSMMY

-421 KNGALLNDKNNYST
+421 KNGALLNDKNNYLT
-435 STLSMAAMWSENPEI
+435 STLSMASMWSENPEI
-450 LNRVLNSYSPGD
+450 LNRVLNSYFPGD

-469 VLCITSENTSIIS
+469 ILCITSENTSIIS

-519 IKLLLDNG
+519 IKLLLDSG

>member
-1 MEMILKQ
+1 MKTILKQ
-8 LKKIILMTALFS
+8 LKKIILMTVLFS

-95 NRYNQDGLTYAL
+95 NRYNQDSLTYAL
-107 KYSTNEKVIKLIL
+107 KYSTNEKIIKLIL
-120 KKSGSKSQI
+120 KKSGNKSQI

-153 LKLISPYLPR
+153 LKLITPYLPK
-163 NPEHSSVKE
+163 NPAHSSVSE
-172 TSDNSEEQSIPQENT
+172 TSNNSSEQESSKENS
-187 PYSPEPSKI
+187 PNSPEPSQI
-196 PPQSQTSEETPLIE
+196 PPQIQASEKPLIIE
-210 KTESQAEKENFFQNE
+210 KTEAQKEENFIQNKQTIKTESEKKEIQQTE
-225 QNIKTEPEKSE
+225 QISQEKQIQTEPEK
-236 IQQIKQIPEEKQI
+236 
-249 QSEDKKEQTSTLTE
+249 EQPDTLTK
-263 QNIPEKTE
+263 QNIPEA
-271 QTKIPEQT
+271 KIEHLESKEVQT
-279 EIQNEVQKENKKNPK
+279 EIQQEIKKNPK
-294 KTQVQKEKTESKLKN
+294 KTQSQTKKTESNLKN
-309 EIKSISKENTKR
+309 EIKSISQENTKR
-321 INLPG
+321 ISLPG

-339 TEPVSEI
+339 TEPVTEI
-346 KKEDED
+346 KKESED
-352 TTVFIPSANETDE
+352 TTVFIPEANETDE

-392 VKKRDSEGW
+392 VKKRDNEGW
-401 TAMMY
+401 TSMMY

-421 KNGALLNDKNNYST
+421 KNGALLNDKNNYLT
-435 STLSMAAMWSENPEI
+435 STLSMASMWSENPEI
-450 LNRVLNSYSPGD
+450 LNRVLNSYFPGD

-469 VLCITSENTSIIS
+469 ILCITSENTSIIS

-519 IKLLLDNG
+519 IKLLLDSG

>member
-1 MEMILKQ
+1 MKTILKQ
-8 LKKIILMTALFS
+8 LKKIILMTVLFS
-20 SLFCLNSQSKKTK
+20 SLFCLNAQSKKTK

-95 NRYNQDGLTYAL
+95 NRYNQDSLTYAL

-120 KKSGSKSQI
+120 KKSGNKSQI

-153 LKLISPYLPR
+153 LKLITPYLPK
-163 NPEHSSVKE
+163 NPAHSSVSE
-172 TSDNSEEQSIPQENT
+172 TSNNSSEQESSKENS
-187 PYSPEPSKI
+187 PNSPEPSQI
-196 PPQSQTSEETPLIE
+196 PPQIQASEKPLIIE
-210 KTESQAEKENFFQNE
+210 KTEAQKEENFIQNKQTIKTESEKKEIQQTE
-225 QNIKTEPEKSE
+225 QISQEKQIQTEPEK
-236 IQQIKQIPEEKQI
+236 
-249 QSEDKKEQTSTLTE
+249 EQPDTLTK
-263 QNIPEKTE
+263 QNIPEAKTE
-271 QTKIPEQT
+271 HLESK
-279 EIQNEVQKENKKNPK
+279 EIQQEIKKNPK
-294 KTQVQKEKTESKLKN
+294 NTQNQTKKTESNLKN
-309 EIKSISKENTKR
+309 EIKSISQENTKR
-321 INLPG
+321 ISLPG

-339 TEPVSEI
+339 TEPVTEI
-346 KKEDED
+346 KKENEY
-352 TTVFIPSANETDE
+352 TTVFIPEANETDE

-392 VKKRDSEGW
+392 VKKRDNEGW
-401 TAMMY
+401 TSMMY

-421 KNGALLNDKNNYST
+421 KNGALLNDKNNYLT
-435 STLSMAAMWSENPEI
+435 STLSMASMWSENPEI
-450 LNRVLNSYSPGD
+450 LNRVLNSYFPGD

-469 VLCITSENTSIIS
+469 ILCITSENTSIIS

-519 IKLLLDNG
+519 IKLLLDSG

>member
-1 MEMILKQ
+1 MKTILKQ
-8 LKKIILMTALFS
+8 LKKIILMTVLFS

-95 NRYNQDGLTYAL
+95 NRYNQDSLTYAL

-120 KKSGSKSQI
+120 KKSGNKSQI

-153 LKLISPYLPR
+153 LKLITPYLPK
-163 NPEHSSVKE
+163 NPAHSSVSE
-172 TSDNSEEQSIPQENT
+172 TSNNSSEQESSKENS
-187 PYSPEPSKI
+187 PNSPEPSQI
-196 PPQSQTSEETPLIE
+196 PPQIQASEKPLIIE
-210 KTESQAEKENFFQNE
+210 KTETQKEENLFQNKQTIKTESEKKEIQQTE
-225 QNIKTEPEKSE
+225 QISQEKQIQTEPEK
-236 IQQIKQIPEEKQI
+236 
-249 QSEDKKEQTSTLTE
+249 EQPDTLTK
-263 QNIPEKTE
+263 QNIPEAKTGHLE
-271 QTKIPEQT
+271 SK
-279 EIQNEVQKENKKNPK
+279 EIQPEVQQEIKKNPK
-294 KTQVQKEKTESKLKN
+294 KTKNQTKNTESNLKN
-309 EIKSISKENTKR
+309 EIKSISQENTKR
-321 INLPG
+321 ISLPG

-339 TEPVSEI
+339 TEPVTEI
-346 KKEDED
+346 KKESED
-352 TTVFIPSANETDE
+352 TTVFIPEANETDE

-392 VKKRDSEGW
+392 VKKRDNEGW
-401 TAMMY
+401 TSMMY

-421 KNGALLNDKNNYST
+421 KNGALLNDKNNYLT
-435 STLSMAAMWSENPEI
+435 STLSMASMWSENPEI
-450 LNRVLNSYSPGD
+450 LNRVLNSYFPGD

-469 VLCITSENTSIIS
+469 ILCITSENTSIIS

-519 IKLLLDNG
+519 IKLLLDSG

>member
-1 MEMILKQ
+1 MKTILKQ
-8 LKKIILMTALFS
+8 LKKIILMTVLFS

-95 NRYNQDGLTYAL
+95 NRYNQDSLTYAL

-120 KKSGSKSQI
+120 KKSGNKSQI

-153 LKLISPYLPR
+153 LKLITPYLPK
-163 NPEHSSVKE
+163 NPAHSSVSE
-172 TSDNSEEQSIPQENT
+172 TSNNSSEQEFSKENS
-187 PYSPEPSKI
+187 PNSPEPSQI
-196 PPQSQTSEETPLIE
+196 PPQIQASEKPLIIE
-210 KTESQAEKENFFQNE
+210 KTETQKEENLFQNKQTIKTESEKKEIQQTE
-225 QNIKTEPEKSE
+225 QISQEKQIQTEPEK
-236 IQQIKQIPEEKQI
+236 
-249 QSEDKKEQTSTLTE
+249 EQPDTLTK
-263 QNIPEKTE
+263 QNIPEAKTE
-271 QTKIPEQT
+271 HLESKEVQT
-279 EIQNEVQKENKKNPK
+279 EIQQEIKKNPK
-294 KTQVQKEKTESKLKN
+294 NTQNQTKNTESNLKN
-309 EIKSISKENTKR
+309 EIKSISQENTKR
-321 INLPG
+321 ISLPG

-339 TEPVSEI
+339 TEPVTEI
-346 KKEDED
+346 KKESED
-352 TTVFIPSANETDE
+352 TTVFIPEANETDE

-392 VKKRDSEGW
+392 VKKRDNEGW
-401 TAMMY
+401 TSMMY

-421 KNGALLNDKNNYST
+421 KNGALLNDKNNYLT
-435 STLSMAAMWSENPEI
+435 STLSMASMWSENPEI
-450 LNRVLNSYSPGD
+450 LNRVLNSYFPGD

-469 VLCITSENTSIIS
+469 ILCITSENTSIIS

-519 IKLLLDNG
+519 IKLLLDSG

>member
-1 MEMILKQ
+1 MKTILKQ
-8 LKKIILMTALFS
+8 LKKIILMTVLFS

-95 NRYNQDGLTYAL
+95 NRYNQDSLTYAL

-120 KKSGSKSQI
+120 KKSGNKSQI

-153 LKLISPYLPR
+153 LKLITPYLPK
-163 NPEHSSVKE
+163 NPAHSSVSE
-172 TSDNSEEQSIPQENT
+172 TSNNSSEQESSKENS
-187 PYSPEPSKI
+187 PNSPEPSQI
-196 PPQSQTSEETPLIE
+196 PPQIQASEKPLIIE
-210 KTESQAEKENFFQNE
+210 KTESQKEENLFQNKQTLKTESEKKEIQQTE
-225 QNIKTEPEKSE
+225 QISQEKQIQTEPEK
-236 IQQIKQIPEEKQI
+236 
-249 QSEDKKEQTSTLTE
+249 EQLDTLTK
-263 QNIPEKTE
+263 QNIPEAKTE
-271 QTKIPEQT
+271 HLESKEVQT
-279 EIQNEVQKENKKNPK
+279 EIQQEIKKNPK
-294 KTQVQKEKTESKLKN
+294 NTQNQTKKTESNLKN
-309 EIKSISKENTKR
+309 EIKSISQENTKR

-339 TEPVSEI
+339 TEPVTEI
-346 KKEDED
+346 KKESED
-352 TTVFIPSANETDE
+352 TTVFIPEANETDE

-392 VKKRDSEGW
+392 VKKRDNEGW
-401 TAMMY
+401 TSMMY

-421 KNGALLNDKNNYST
+421 KNGALLNDKNNYLT
-435 STLSMAAMWSENPEI
+435 STLSMASMWSENPEI
-450 LNRVLNSYSPGD
+450 LNRVLNSYFPGD

-469 VLCITSENTSIIS
+469 ILCITSENTSIIS

-519 IKLLLDNG
+519 IKLLLDSG

>member
-1 MEMILKQ
+1 MKTILKQ
-8 LKKIILMTALFS
+8 LKKIILMTVLFS

-95 NRYNQDGLTYAL
+95 NRYNQDSLTYAL

-120 KKSGSKSQI
+120 KKSGNKSQI

-153 LKLISPYLPR
+153 LKLITPYLPK
-163 NPEHSSVKE
+163 NPAHSSVSE
-172 TSDNSEEQSIPQENT
+172 TSNNSSEQESSKENS
-187 PYSPEPSKI
+187 PNSPEPSQI
-196 PPQSQTSEETPLIE
+196 PPQIQASEKPLIIE
-210 KTESQAEKENFFQNE
+210 KTESQKEENLFQNKQTIKTESEKKEIQQTE
-225 QNIKTEPEKSE
+225 QISQEKQIQTEPEK
-236 IQQIKQIPEEKQI
+236 
-249 QSEDKKEQTSTLTE
+249 EQPDTLTK
-263 QNIPEKTE
+263 QNIPE
-271 QTKIPEQT
+271 TKVEHLESKEIQT
-279 EIQNEVQKENKKNPK
+279 EVQQETKKNPK
-294 KTQVQKEKTESKLKN
+294 NTQNQTKKTESNLKN
-309 EIKSISKENTKR
+309 EIKSISQENTKR
-321 INLPG
+321 ISLPG

-339 TEPVSEI
+339 TEPVTEI
-346 KKEDED
+346 KKESED
-352 TTVFIPSANETDE
+352 TTVFIPEANETDE

-392 VKKRDSEGW
+392 VKKRDNEGW
-401 TAMMY
+401 TSMMY

-421 KNGALLNDKNNYST
+421 KNGALLNDKNNYLT
-435 STLSMAAMWSENPEI
+435 STLSMASMWSENPEI
-450 LNRVLNSYSPGD
+450 LNRVLNSYFPGD

-469 VLCITSENTSIIS
+469 ILCITSENTSIIS

-519 IKLLLDNG
+519 IKLLLDSG

>member
-1 MEMILKQ
+1 MKTILKQ
-8 LKKIILMTALFS
+8 LKKIILMTVLFS

-95 NRYNQDGLTYAL
+95 NRYNQDSLTYAL

-120 KKSGSKSQI
+120 KKSGNKSQI

-153 LKLISPYLPR
+153 LKLITPYLPK
-163 NPEHSSVKE
+163 NPAHSSVQDTSNNSSEQESSKE
-172 TSDNSEEQSIPQENT
+172 NFPN
-187 PYSPEPSKI
+187 SPEPSQI
-196 PPQSQTSEETPLIE
+196 TPQIQASEKPLIIE
-210 KTESQAEKENFFQNE
+210 KTESQKEENLFQNKQTIETESEKKEIQQTE
-225 QNIKTEPEKSE
+225 QISQENQIQTEPEK
-236 IQQIKQIPEEKQI
+236 
-249 QSEDKKEQTSTLTE
+249 EQPDTLTK
-263 QNIPEKTE
+263 QNIPEAKTKHLE
-271 QTKIPEQT
+271 SKEVQT
-279 EIQNEVQKENKKNPK
+279 EVQQEIKKNPK
-294 KTQVQKEKTESKLKN
+294 NTQNQTIKTESNLKN
-309 EIKSISKENTKR
+309 EIKSISQENTKR
-321 INLPG
+321 ISLPG

-339 TEPVSEI
+339 TEPVTEI
-346 KKEDED
+346 KKESED
-352 TTVFIPSANETDE
+352 TTVFIPEANETDE

-392 VKKRDSEGW
+392 VKKRDNEGW
-401 TAMMY
+401 TSMMY

-421 KNGALLNDKNNYST
+421 KNGALLNDKNNYLT
-435 STLSMAAMWSENPEI
+435 STLSMASMWSENPEI
-450 LNRVLNSYSPGD
+450 LNRVLNSYFPGD

-469 VLCITSENTSIIS
+469 ILCITSENTSIIS

-519 IKLLLDNG
+519 IKLLLDSG

>member
-1 MEMILKQ
+1 MKTILKQ
-8 LKKIILMTALFS
+8 LKKIILMTVLFS

-95 NRYNQDGLTYAL
+95 NRYNQDSLTYAL

-120 KKSGSKSQI
+120 KKSGNKSQI

-153 LKLISPYLPR
+153 LKLITPYLPK
-163 NPEHSSVKE
+163 NPAHSSVSE
-172 TSDNSEEQSIPQENT
+172 TSNNSSEQESSKENS
-187 PYSPEPSKI
+187 PNSPEPSQI
-196 PPQSQTSEETPLIE
+196 PPQIQASEKPLIIE
-210 KTESQAEKENFFQNE
+210 KTESQKEENLFQNKQTIETESEKKEIQQTE
-225 QNIKTEPEKSE
+225 QISQEKQIQTEPEK
-236 IQQIKQIPEEKQI
+236 
-249 QSEDKKEQTSTLTE
+249 EQPDTLTK
-263 QNIPEKTE
+263 QNIPEAKTGHLE
-271 QTKIPEQT
+271 SKEVQT
-279 EIQNEVQKENKKNPK
+279 EIQQEIKKNPK
-294 KTQVQKEKTESKLKN
+294 KTQSQTIKTESNLKN
-309 EIKSISKENTKR
+309 EIKSISQENTKR

-339 TEPVSEI
+339 TEPVTEI
-346 KKEDED
+346 KKESED
-352 TTVFIPSANETDE
+352 TTVFIPEANETDE

-392 VKKRDSEGW
+392 VKKRDNEGW
-401 TAMMY
+401 TSMMY

-421 KNGALLNDKNNYST
+421 KNGALLNDKNNYLT
-435 STLSMAAMWSENPEI
+435 STLSMASMWSENPEI
-450 LNRVLNSYSPGD
+450 LNRVLNSYFPGD

-469 VLCITSENTSIIS
+469 ILCITSENTSIIS

-519 IKLLLDNG
+519 IKLLLDSG